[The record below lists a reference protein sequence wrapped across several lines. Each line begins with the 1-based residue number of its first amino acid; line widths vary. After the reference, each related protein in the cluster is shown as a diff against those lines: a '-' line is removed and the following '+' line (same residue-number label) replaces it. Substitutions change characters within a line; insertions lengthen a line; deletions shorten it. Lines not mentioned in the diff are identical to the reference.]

1 MISTHDLPGSAASSA
16 PAPLPAA
23 RVLLLG
29 VGNWLMGDE
38 GVGIHVVNQLETQPP
53 LFGVRVL
60 DGGTGGVNLLLE
72 FENVQHVVMVD
83 ATRDGRPAG
92 TVTFLQPKRVGDLPR
107 GLGAHDFGVKDLF
120 AAAALLEHLP
130 AIHLYTI
137 SVEELKPMCTD
148 LSPAVAAAVP
158 EVVHAMHAL
167 AARLAA
173 EGPESR

>member
-1 MISTHDLPGSAASSA
+1 MISTPDLNA
-16 PAPLPAA
+16 PAFAPDTAPQPAA

-38 GVGIHVVNQLETQPP
+38 GVGIHVVHQLEAQPT

-72 FENVQHVVMVD
+72 FEGVTDVVMVD

-92 TVTFLQPKRVGDLPR
+92 TVTFLQPQRVGDLPR

-120 AAAALLEHLP
+120 AAAALLDHLP

-137 SVEELKPMCTD
+137 SVEVLKPMCTD
-148 LSPAVAAAVP
+148 LSPAVAGAVP

-173 EGPESR
+173 QA